1 MFSKWV
7 TIIISPLGT
16 SLLLGFVALML
27 ALIAR
32 RKKMRQISL
41 VSKDVLG
48 GLPAIEAGL
57 LNSCR
62 NEEKI
67 FFTVA
72 WSLWIAVFAWAWLW
86 VWSMPVTS
94 DALLGWIEDQ
104 AGPRQIEALPQTR
117 VMVVLGGGIS
127 GPRLPRRPNPDLNAY
142 ADRLW
147 HAARLFRAGKA
158 SQIILTGGV
167 LPTGDGSEAEAMR
180 QFMLDLG
187 IPASAMSLESE
198 SENTA
203 ANARLTA
210 EMLAKQGVT
219 EILLVTS
226 AFHMPRAK
234 RIFDRYGLTVIPAPT
249 DFEIIDMPFDL
260 LRLMPNANALNG
272 SAKAMKELLGYWVE
286 G

>member
-16 SLLLGFVALML
+16 SLCFGFVALTL
-27 ALIAR
+27 GFFAR
-32 RKKMRQISL
+32 WRLSL
-41 VSKDVLG
+41 
-48 GLPAIEAGL
+48 
-57 LNSCR
+57 R
-62 NEEKI
+62 M
-67 FFTVA
+67 
-72 WSLWIAVFAWAWLW
+72 AVFAWAWLW

-104 AGPRQIEALPQTR
+104 AGPRQIEALPHVK
-117 VMVVLGGGIS
+117 VMVLLGGGIS
-127 GPRLPRRPNPDLNAY
+127 GPRLPRRPNPDLNSS

-158 SQIILTGGV
+158 SQIILSGGS
-167 LPTGDGSEAEAMR
+167 LNTGDGSEAEAMR

-187 IPASAMSLESE
+187 IPASVMSLESG

-203 ANARLTA
+203 GNARLTA
-210 EMLAKQGVT
+210 EMLAKQGIT

-226 AFHMPRAK
+226 ALHMPRAK
-234 RIFDRYGLTVIPAPT
+234 RLFEKTGLVVIPAPT
-249 DFEIIDMPFDL
+249 DFEIIDMPFGL
-260 LRLMPNANALNG
+260 LRLMPDANALNG
-272 SAKAMKELLGYWVE
+272 SAKAMKELLGYWV